1 MIQSASFG
9 PFDRS
14 FLVRLA
20 DLAAIAVAAALPWST
35 SAVGIAIAVWLV
47 VLLPTLSAASVK
59 RELATAAGGL
69 PVVLWCLGVIGMLWA
84 DVSWHDRFA
93 GLDSFHRLLAIPLLL
108 TQFRH
113 SENGIW
119 VILGFFISS
128 ITVLLA
134 SYMFVLVLSHSGYPN
149 YGVPVHDTI
158 FQGSLFLICGFGALG
173 YAALAP
179 GRQARHRPSVIFAT
193 GALFLINFAFA
204 AVSRIALALA
214 PLLLL
219 LLGWR
224 LFRWNGILLAALLA
238 VIAGSAMWFASPI
251 LRDRVAQTVA
261 ETLEYR
267 ETNKATSIGEHTA
280 FLKES
285 LAIIGAAPIIGHGTG
300 STPEEFRRITA
311 GKTGVSALP
320 TVNPHNQTFAVAI
333 QLGLVGGIV
342 LWAMWIAHLA
352 LFTGQSTVAWL
363 GLVAVVENILSS
375 TVHSHLFD
383 FNNGWLYVFATG
395 VLGGT
400 VLNERANAL
409 KKLESASNERH

>member
-1 MIQSASFG
+1 
-9 PFDRS
+9 
-14 FLVRLA
+14 
-20 DLAAIAVAAALPWST
+20 
-35 SAVGIAIAVWLV
+35 
-47 VLLPTLSAASVK
+47 
-59 RELATAAGGL
+59 
-69 PVVLWCLGVIGMLWA
+69 
-84 DVSWHDRFA
+84 
-93 GLDSFHRLLAIPLLL
+93 
-108 TQFRH
+108 
-113 SENGIW
+113 
-119 VILGFFISS
+119 
-128 ITVLLA
+128 
-134 SYMFVLVLSHSGYPN
+134 
-149 YGVPVHDTI
+149 
-158 FQGSLFLICGFGALG
+158 
-173 YAALAP
+173 
-179 GRQARHRPSVIFAT
+179 VIFVT

-204 AVSRIALALA
+204 AVSRIALAVA

-224 LFRWNGILLAALLA
+224 LFRWKGILLAALLA
-238 VIAGSAMWFASPI
+238 VIAGSAMWFASPK

-285 LAIIGAAPIIGHGTG
+285 LAIIASAPIIGHGTG
-300 STPEEFRRITA
+300 STAEEFRRITA
-311 GKTGVSALP
+311 GETGVSALL

-363 GLVAVVENILSS
+363 GLVVIVENVLSS

-383 FNNGWLYVFATG
+383 FNHGWLYVFATG

-400 VLNERANAL
+400 ILRERANAL
-409 KKLESASNERH
+409 KKSESASSECR